1 VPRGGRLFDK
11 WWKEA
16 GLAEPTGDSPI
27 WARQTTNTRSGL
39 DTWRCKECHGWD
51 YQGAEGA
58 YSSGSHLTGFPG
70 LLAAAARTV
79 EDLMAQLSG
88 SVDPE
93 HDFSGLGEANLLD
106 LVSFLKEGLVDVGPY
121 IDPETKAPIGGDEA
135 SGMAL
140 YDGTCAACHG
150 EDGKTLN
157 FGDAAEPEYVGTL
170 AADNP
175 WEFIHKVRVGQPG
188 TQMPSAI
195 ATGWHLDEVIDV
207 LTYAQTLPT
216 E

>member
-1 VPRGGRLFDK
+1 
-11 WWKEA
+11 
-16 GLAEPTGDSPI
+16 
-27 WARQTTNTRSGL
+27 
-39 DTWRCKECHGWD
+39 
-51 YQGAEGA
+51 
-58 YSSGSHLTGFPG
+58 
-70 LLAAAARTV
+70 
-79 EDLMAQLSG
+79 M
-88 SVDPE
+88 
-93 HDFSGLGEANLLD
+93 GETNLLD
-106 LVSFLKEGLVDVGPY
+106 LVNFLREGLLDVAVY
-121 IDPETKAPIGGDEA
+121 IDPETKAAIGGDGA
-135 SGMAL
+135 NGGAL

-150 EDGKTLN
+150 VDGKTIN

-195 ATGWHLDEVIDV
+195 VTGWDIDEVIDV